1 MYYISWPFF
10 YEIMVSG
17 NNGKE
22 IDEIS
27 SMWELEF
34 VCRTDV

>member
-1 MYYISWPFF
+1 MYYISQPFF

-17 NNGKE
+17 NNGIE
-22 IDEIS
+22 IDKKS